1 MRTGLCLVPYNILVR
16 RLDPVIKIMEPGDRC
31 LQILCARLEI
41 MWVGTCVGMEDIKG
55 LVVHFQGPVTLR
67 LEARS

>member
-16 RLDPVIKIMEPGDRC
+16 RQDPVIKIMEPGDRC
-31 LQILCARLEI
+31 LQILYARLEI
-41 MWVGTCVGMEDIKG
+41 MWVGICVGMEDIKG
-55 LVVHFQGPVTLR
+55 LVVHVQGPVTLR